1 MLGIICALE
10 DWRHYLEGLPQ
21 PFDIVTN
28 HRNLQYWCMVQDLTR
43 RQAHWSLYLSRFDF
57 LLIHKPRSSNTQA
70 DPLSRLSTHLVPDS
84 ADNLAQVV
92 LRPEHFLCVA
102 TTSTDLTDTL
112 ECDIKVATDFDSE
125 VISALALLKCRA
137 PHQLTDNLSD
147 WELHDGLTLFKG
159 RVYIPR
165 VLDLWRR
172 VVQLC
177 HDSQTAGHP
186 GQHGTLEL
194 VSRLYWWPGMTAF
207 VNKYVAGCDTCQH
220 YKFAR
225 HSRAVLQPY
234 DVPEGPW
241 QTIGVNLITG
251 LPRVGE
257 YDAIIVYIDHYSKQ
271 IHVLSTTSNVDAD
284 GIADIHYR
292 EIFRLHGLPAKI
304 VSDRGP
310 QFATR
315 LMKTLYQKLKITHAL
330 TTAYHPQ
337 FNGQTERANQEVEQ
351 HLRLFINT

>member
-1 MLGIICALE
+1 
-10 DWRHYLEGLPQ
+10 
-21 PFDIVTN
+21 
-28 HRNLQYWCMVQDLTR
+28 
-43 RQAHWSLYLSRFDF
+43 
-57 LLIHKPRSSNTQA
+57 
-70 DPLSRLSTHLVPDS
+70 
-84 ADNLAQVV
+84 
-92 LRPEHFLCVA
+92 
-102 TTSTDLTDTL
+102 
-112 ECDIKVATDFDSE
+112 
-125 VISALALLKCRA
+125 
-137 PHQLTDNLSD
+137 
-147 WELHDGLTLFKG
+147 
-159 RVYIPR
+159 
-165 VLDLWRR
+165 
-172 VVQLC
+172 
-177 HDSQTAGHP
+177 
-186 GQHGTLEL
+186 
-194 VSRLYWWPGMTAF
+194 MTAF

-271 IHVLSTTSNVDAD
+271 VHVLPTTSDVDAD